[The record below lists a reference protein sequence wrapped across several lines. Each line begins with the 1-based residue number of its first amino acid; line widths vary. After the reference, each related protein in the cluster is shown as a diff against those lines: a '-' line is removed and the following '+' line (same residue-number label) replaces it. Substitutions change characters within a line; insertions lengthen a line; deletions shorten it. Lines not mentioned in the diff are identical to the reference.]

1 MAYLPLIYIAILMIK
16 LKLKDGKVIE
26 IEPGLSGKELAEKY
40 APEKEIVA
48 YRLNGQLY
56 DLSAPVKQG
65 GEIEFIELSSP
76 EGKEI
81 LRHSTAHIMADAV
94 KRLFPEVKITIGPAI
109 ENGFYYDFD
118 YPPGFT
124 QEDLPRIEEK
134 MREIIK
140 RDLPFQ
146 RREVSREEA
155 LKLFQEMGESY
166 KVELIEELGEDEVI
180 SLYQHGDFIDL
191 CRGPHLP
198 STGYVKAFK
207 LTHLAGAYWRGDE
220 RNPQLQ
226 RIYGT
231 AFPSEK
237 ELKEYLFRLEEAR
250 KRDHRRLAKELDLF
264 STHEEVGAG
273 FVIYHPKLGLVRAIL
288 EEFLKR
294 EHLKRGY
301 QIVYGPTLL
310 KVDLWKRSGH
320 YDHYRENMYFTQ
332 IEEEEY
338 GIKPMNCLAHML
350 IFKSQLRS
358 YRELPIR
365 YFELG
370 CVHRHEK
377 SGVLTGLFRVRAFTQ
392 DDAHILCTPEQL
404 EDEVL
409 GVMNFV
415 LEVMELFGFPV
426 EMELSTRPK
435 DYIGTDQ
442 DWERATTALENA
454 LKKSGYDYEICPG
467 EGAFYG
473 PKIDIKLKDAL
484 DRRWQC
490 ATIQCDFTMPER
502 FDLAYVGA
510 DGQKHRPVM
519 IHRVVVGSLER
530 FLGILIEHF
539 AGAFPVWLAPVQVRV
554 LPITERHHSYAEK
567 ITDQLLHRSVR
578 AEIDAR
584 NEKLNYKIRQA
595 ELEKVP
601 YMLIVGDKEEKNQTV
616 SVRTRGRE
624 DLGSMSFEEF
634 WARIAGEVGIPQ
646 TKTPPT
652 RREVP

>member
-1 MAYLPLIYIAILMIK
+1 MIE
-16 LKLKDGKVIE
+16 LKLKNGELIQAEEGVT
-26 IEPGLSGKELAEKY
+26 GKELAERYSKD
-40 APEKEIVA
+40 PKSVVA
-48 YRLNGQLY
+48 IKLNGRLL
-56 DLSAPVKQG
+56 DLASKIEQS
-65 GEIEFIELSSP
+65 GELEFIDLTSD

-94 KRLFPEVKITIGPAI
+94 KRLFPSAKVTIGPAI

-118 YPPGFT
+118 YPLGFT

-134 MREIIK
+134 MREIIQQN
-140 RDLPFQ
+140 LPFI
-146 RREVSREEA
+146 RKEVSKSEA
-155 LKLFQEMGESY
+155 RKIF
-166 KVELIEELGEDEVI
+166 EELGETYKLEIIDELPEDETI
-180 SLYQHGDFIDL
+180 SLYQHGNFIDL

-198 STGYVKAFK
+198 STGYVGAFK
-207 LTHLAGAYWRGDE
+207 LTHTAGAYWRGDE

-231 AFPSEK
+231 AFPTQE
-237 ELKEYLFRLEEAR
+237 ELEEYLRRLEEAK

-264 STHEEVGAG
+264 STHEEVGPG

-294 EHLKRGY
+294 EHIKRGY
-301 QIVYGPTLL
+301 HIVYGPTLL
-310 KVDLWKRSGH
+310 KAELWKRSGH
-320 YDHYRENMYFTQ
+320 YDHYRENMYFTK

-350 IFKSQLRS
+350 IYKSQLRS
-358 YRELPIR
+358 YRELPLR

-370 CVHRHEK
+370 TVHRHEK
-377 SGVLTGLFRVRAFTQ
+377 SGVLSGLFRVRAFTQ
-392 DDAHILCTPEQL
+392 DDAHIICMPEQL

-409 GVMNFV
+409 QVMNFV

-426 EMELSTRPK
+426 EMELSTRPR
-435 DYIGTDQ
+435 DYIGTDE

-454 LKKSGYDYEICPG
+454 LKKSGYEYEICPG

-502 FDLAYVGA
+502 FDLSYVGP
-510 DGQKHRPVM
+510 DGEKHRPVM
-519 IHRVVVGSLER
+519 IHRVVLGSLER
-530 FLGILIEHF
+530 FLGILIENF
-539 AGAFPVWLAPVQVRV
+539 AGAFPTWLAPVQVRI
-554 LPITERHHSYAEK
+554 LPIADRHHNYARAIADE
-567 ITDQLLHRSVR
+567 LLARSVR
-578 AEIDAR
+578 TELDLR

-595 ELEKVP
+595 EVEKIP
-601 YMLIVGDKEEKNQTV
+601 YMLIVGDKEEKAKTV

-624 DLGSMSFEEF
+624 DLGSMSLEEF
-634 WARIAGEVGIPQ
+634 WQKIASEVAMPE
-646 TKTPPT
+646 TKIKPT

>member
-1 MAYLPLIYIAILMIK
+1 MIK
-16 LKLKDGKVIE
+16 LKLKNGETLEV
-26 IEPGLSGKELAEKY
+26 EPGLSGKELLEKC
-40 APEKEIVA
+40 ALKKKNQIVA
-48 YRLNGQLY
+48 YKLNGQLY
-56 DLSAPVKQG
+56 DLSAPIKQD

-76 EGKEI
+76 EGVEI

-94 KRLFPEVKITIGPAI
+94 KKLFPEAKVTIGPAI

-134 MREIIK
+134 MRETIK
-140 RDLPFQ
+140 QDLPFQ
-146 RREVSREEA
+146 RREVGREEA

-198 STGYVKAFK
+198 STGYVKAFT

-237 ELKEYLFRLEEAR
+237 ELKEYLSRLEEAR

-273 FVIYHPKLGLVRAIL
+273 FVIYHPRLGLVRAIL

-294 EHLKRGY
+294 EHIKRGY

-320 YDHYRENMYFTQ
+320 YEHYRENMYFTR

-370 CVHRHEK
+370 TVHRHEK

-409 GVMNFV
+409 GVMDFV

-442 DWERATTALENA
+442 DWERATSALENA

-510 DGQKHRPVM
+510 DGEKHRPVM

-530 FLGILIEHF
+530 FLGVLIEHF

-554 LPITERHHSYAEK
+554 LPITERNHSYAQRL
-567 ITDQLLHRSVR
+567 TDQLLNRSVR
-578 AEIDAR
+578 AELDAR

-595 ELEKVP
+595 ELEKIP
-601 YMLIVGDKEEKNQTV
+601 YMLIVGDREEKNKTV

-624 DLGSMSFEEF
+624 DLGSMGFEEF
-634 WARIAGEVGIPQ
+634 WKRISEEVAIPQ
-646 TKTPPT
+646 TKSSPT